1 MSAEASSTNVC
12 VIGAGIMG
20 LVLAE
25 RLSSRGYQVTVLERS
40 EEIGGLST
48 WHDYGRFVWD
58 RFYHVILPTDS
69 NLTGYLREIGLEGEL
84 KWRKTLTGFF
94 VDGVFH
100 SVSTTREFLKFPVLS
115 FLDKIRLG
123 LMIVYCSRIKNWQR
137 LEKVT
142 VGDWLIKV
150 CGRRVYEKFWKPL
163 LLAKLGRYHERVS
176 AVFIW
181 TYVKRMFSARGSAE
195 STEKLGHVSGGYRSV
210 IETIASRIRDRGGEI
225 KTGVSVTKLSPEPA
239 GGVVVHQDA
248 GTQKFDKVVFTGPMT
263 VLDRIVDEGLI
274 KTDGIRKTIEYLG
287 AICMVMVSQKN
298 VVPYYVVNIADDRID
313 FTGII
318 GMSNLVST
326 DETDG
331 HYLTYF
337 VKYVAADDPLIKA
350 SDSQIQRQF
359 CDGVD
364 LMFPQFNWDQVDS
377 LHINRAPIVQPLQV
391 IDFSKMV
398 PKTSTVHPDFYVL
411 NTAQFVG
418 GTLNN
423 NEVIGS
429 VLSFLEEFD

>member
-1 MSAEASSTNVC
+1 MKSQANSTSVC
-12 VIGAGIMG
+12 VVGAGIMG

-25 RLSSRGYQVTVLERS
+25 RLTARGFRVTVLERS
-40 EEIGGLST
+40 DELGGLST
-48 WHDYGRFVWD
+48 WHDYGSFVWD

-69 NLTGYLREIGLEGEL
+69 SLTGYLSEIGLADQL
-84 KWRKTLTGFF
+84 RWKKTLTGFF

-100 SVSTTREFLKFPVLS
+100 SVSTTREFLTFPVLS
-115 FLDKIRLG
+115 IIDKFRLG
-123 LMIVYCSRIKNWQR
+123 LMIVYCSRIKDWRR
-137 LEKVT
+137 LEKIT
-142 VGDWLIKV
+142 VGDWLTKV

-195 STEKLGHVSGGYRSV
+195 STEKLGHVAGGYRSV
-210 IETIASRIRDRGGEI
+210 IKEIARRISDGGGEI
-225 KTGVSVTKLSPEPA
+225 RTGVSVTRLSPEVG
-239 GGVVVHQDA
+239 GGVTVRQDA
-248 GTQKFDKVVFTGPMT
+248 GEQKFDKVVFTGPMT
-263 VLDRIVDEGLI
+263 VLDNIVDEGLI
-274 KTDGIRKTIEYLG
+274 QTEGIRQKIEYLG

-318 GMSNLVST
+318 GMSNLVSVE
-326 DETDG
+326 ETNG
-331 HYLTYF
+331 LYLTYF
-337 VKYVAADDPLIKA
+337 VKYVAADDPMIKA
-350 SDSQIQRQF
+350 SDGQIQRQF

-364 LMFPQFNWDQVDS
+364 LMFPEFDWNQVDS
-377 LHINRAPIVQPLQV
+377 VHINRAPVVQPLQV

-398 PKTSTVHPDFYVL
+398 PKTATVHPDFHVL

-429 VLSFLEEFD
+429 VLSFVDEFA